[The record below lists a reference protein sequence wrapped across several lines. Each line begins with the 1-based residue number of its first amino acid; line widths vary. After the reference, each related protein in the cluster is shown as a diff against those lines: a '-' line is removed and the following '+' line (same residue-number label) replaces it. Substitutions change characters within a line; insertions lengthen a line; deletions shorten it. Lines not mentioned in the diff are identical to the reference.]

1 MDGVCGVA
9 EYSNPIAHPR
19 VYSDEAWCEVGDLR
33 PCLHGSE
40 SSLQFG
46 SGFGDLAPELF
57 DPLPLQIVEL
67 AFSNAVEHVACIGT
81 CGHYSQHFSGSLVL
95 SCSVFQFRDWPDES
109 YEEGVGVLSRLC
121 RRSYATPDSGLGS
134 VSPHTDIGFDVCWLL
149 LDSDPDSLREAG
161 VPEDLA
167 ETRIPA
173 SPSTHLPIVV

>member
-1 MDGVCGVA
+1 GMVGVA

-95 SCSVFQFRDWPDES
+95 SCSVFQFRDWSDES

-121 RRSYATPDSGLGS
+121 SRSYAGSDSGLWS
-134 VSPHTDIGFDVCWLL
+134 VSSDNYSVFLVCSLVV
-149 LDSDPDSLREAG
+149 DFFTDSLRESG
-161 VPEDLA
+161 VRQYLVI
-167 ETRIPA
+167 TRPPA
-173 SPSTHLPIVV
+173 RH

>member
-1 MDGVCGVA
+1 GMVGVA

-95 SCSVFQFRDWPDES
+95 SCSVFQFRDWSDES
-109 YEEGVGVLSRLC
+109 YEERVGVLSGLC
-121 RRSYATPDSGLGS
+121 RRSYAGSDSGLWCISCPNSCGYA
-134 VSPHTDIGFDVCWLL
+134 VRWLVL
-149 LDSDPDSLREAG
+149 AVHPDSLPGAG
-161 VPEDLA
+161 VPQY
-167 ETRIPA
+167 
-173 SPSTHLPIVV
+173 